1 MKNANRFFFLTDF
14 VKSIFFSGKEN
25 KRNGSLEEVH
35 QNYLARPIFLFLILI
50 IFCSVVIDEYTLINS
65 IPFSEATFLTTDKLG
80 NAYVVIENQ
89 LLQFDQKGKPLANYS
104 EKNLGTLGFV
114 DAGNPMKILLFYPDF
129 ARLIILD
136 SKLSPQS
143 SINLRELKINQP
155 LTACNS
161 KENGYWVYDRE
172 DDQLK
177 KINLNLQVIQQSGN
191 LTQIIGYQ
199 IQPGMMMEDN
209 GFVYLNNPSSGI
221 LVFDRFGAYYK
232 TIPYQNL
239 TNFQVIEKD
248 VLFINK
254 NKLFRFDSKSLSETE
269 VLLPQ
274 QDSIRSVRIEQHE
287 LYLLTSDSLNFY
299 YF

>member
-1 MKNANRFFFLTDF
+1 MKKLQFFFTRLIYLLF
-14 VKSIFFSGKEN
+14 ILIFFSFAVLDG
-25 KRNGSLEEVH
+25 
-35 QNYLARPIFLFLILI
+35 
-50 IFCSVVIDEYTLINS
+50 YTLINS
-65 IPFSEATFLTTDKLG
+65 IPFSDATFLTTDKLG
-80 NAYVVIENQ
+80 NVYVVIENQ
-89 LLQFDQKGKPLANYS
+89 LLQFDPNGKPLANYS
-104 EKNLGTLGFV
+104 ANNLGALRYV

-136 SKLSPQS
+136 SKLSLQS
-143 SINLRELKINQP
+143 NINLREIKINQP
-155 LTACNS
+155 LTTCNS

-177 KINLNLQVIQQSGN
+177 KIDLNLKVIQQSGN

-199 IQPGMMMEDN
+199 IFPGRMVEEN
-209 GFVYLNNPSSGI
+209 GFVYINNPSSGI

-248 VLFINK
+248 VLFINN
-254 NKLFRFDSKSLSETE
+254 NKLFRYDSKSLSETE

-274 QDSIRSVRIEQHE
+274 HDSILTVRIEQNK
-287 LYLLTSDSLNFY
+287 LYLLTNDSLNFY